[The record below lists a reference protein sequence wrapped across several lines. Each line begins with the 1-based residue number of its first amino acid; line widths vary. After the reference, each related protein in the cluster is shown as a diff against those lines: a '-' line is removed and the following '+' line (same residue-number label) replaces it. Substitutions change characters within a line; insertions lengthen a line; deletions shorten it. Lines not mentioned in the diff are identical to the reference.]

1 MGIIILGIVVL
12 VVGIMVAK
20 TPGPLT
26 KFKSLFTIGGIVL
39 IIVGALTSGVRI
51 IDAGQVGVQKLFGEI
66 KQDVLSEGLN
76 IVNPLMEVSP
86 MTVKTQN
93 YTMSSTFDEGQKSG
107 SDAITVLSQ
116 DGLEV
121 NIDLTILYRVIATQA
136 PEIVRTIGIDFENK
150 VIRPTTRTRIREV
163 AVYYNA
169 TDLYSSKREEFENR
183 IKVKI
188 EKDFAER
195 GLILEQ
201 MLVRKIDL
209 PKSVKESIE
218 RKITAV
224 QEAQRMEYVLQKEQ
238 QEAERKRVEARG
250 VADAQKIINEGL
262 SPKLLKFEQIKMQ
275 KELASS
281 PNSKIIIMGE
291 GKSSP
296 FIIDT
301 K

>member
-1 MGIIILGIVVL
+1 
-12 VVGIMVAK
+12 
-20 TPGPLT
+20 
-26 KFKSLFTIGGIVL
+26 
-39 IIVGALTSGVRI
+39 
-51 IDAGQVGVQKLFGEI
+51 
-66 KQDVLSEGLN
+66 
-76 IVNPLMEVSP
+76 
-86 MTVKTQN
+86 
-93 YTMSSTFDEGQKSG
+93 MSSTVDEGQVKAA
-107 SDAITVLSQ
+107 DAITVLSQ

-121 NIDLTILYRVIATQA
+121 NIDLTILYKVIGTEA
-136 PEIVRTIGIDFENK
+136 PKIVRTIGLDYEAK

-169 TDLYSSKREEFENR
+169 TDLYSAKREEFENK
-183 IKVKI
+183 IKAKI

-201 MLVRKIDL
+201 MLIRKIDL

-262 SPKLLKFEQIKMQ
+262 SPKLLKFEEIKMQ
-275 KELASS
+275 KEIANS
-281 PNSKIIIMGE
+281 PNSKIIIMGD

>member
-12 VVGIMVAK
+12 IVGIMVAK
-20 TPGPLT
+20 SPGPLT
-26 KFKSLFTIGGIVL
+26 KFKSLFTLGGVAL
-39 IIVGALTSGVRI
+39 IIIGALSSGIRI
-51 IDAGQVGVQKLFGEI
+51 IDTGHVGVQKLFGEV
-66 KQDVLSEGLN
+66 KEDVLNEGLN
-76 IVNPLMEVSP
+76 IVNPLIEVYP
-86 MTVKTQN
+86 MSTKTQN
-93 YTMSSTFDEGQKSG
+93 YTMSSTIDEGQVRAA
-107 SDAITVLSQ
+107 DAITVLSQ

-121 NIDLTILYRVIATQA
+121 NIDLTILYTIIPAQA

-183 IKVKI
+183 IKTRI

-201 MLVRKIDL
+201 MLIRKIDL

-224 QEAQRMEYVLQKEQ
+224 QEAQRMEYVLQKEE

-250 VADAQKIINEGL
+250 VADAQKIINSGL
-262 SPKLLKFEQIKMQ
+262 SPKLLKFEEIKMQ
-275 KELASS
+275 KELALS
-281 PNSKIIIMGE
+281 PNSKIIIMGD

>member
-1 MGIIILGIVVL
+1 MGILILGIVIL
-12 VVGIMVAK
+12 IVGILVAK
-20 TPGPLT
+20 SPGPLT
-26 KFKSLFTIGGIVL
+26 KYKSIFTLIG
-39 IIVGALTSGVRI
+39 IIVIIIGALRSSVRI
-51 IDAGQVGVQKLFGEI
+51 IDAGYVGVQRLFGEV
-66 KQDVLSEGLN
+66 KTDVLSEGLN
-76 IVNPLMEVSP
+76 IVNPLIEVYP
-86 MTVKTQN
+86 MSTQTQN
-93 YTMSSTFDEGQKSG
+93 YTMSSTVDEGQVKAA
-107 SDAITVLSQ
+107 DAITVLSQ

-121 NIDLTILYRVIATQA
+121 NIDLTILYTVIPSQA
-136 PEIVRTIGIDFENK
+136 PEIVRTIGIDFESK

-183 IKVKI
+183 IKTRI
-188 EKDFAER
+188 EKDFAKR
-195 GLILEQ
+195 GLVLEQ
-201 MLVRKIDL
+201 MLIRKIDL

-224 QEAQRMEYVLQKEQ
+224 QEAQRMEFVLQKEQ

-250 VADAQKIINEGL
+250 VADAQKIINDGL
-262 SPKLLKFEQIKMQ
+262 SPKLLQFEQIKMQ
-275 KELASS
+275 KELAAS

>member
-1 MGIIILGIVVL
+1 MGIVIFGIVIL
-12 VVGIMVAK
+12 VVGFLVAK

-26 KFKSLFTIGGIVL
+26 KYKSLFTLGGIVL
-39 IIVGALTSGVRI
+39 IVIGVLTAGVRQ
-51 IDAGQVGVQKLFGEI
+51 IDTGHVGVQKLFGEVKEEI
-66 KQDVLSEGLN
+66 LYEGLN
-76 IVNPLMEVSP
+76 LVNPLIEVYP
-86 MTVKTQN
+86 MSTKTQN
-93 YTMSSTFDEGQKSG
+93 YTMSSTVDEGQVKAA
-107 SDAITVLSQ
+107 DAITVLSQ

-121 NIDLTILYRVIATQA
+121 NIDLTILYTIIATEA
-136 PEIVRTIGIDFENK
+136 PKIVRTIGLDYEAK

-169 TDLYSSKREEFENR
+169 TDLYSSKREEFENK
-183 IKVKI
+183 IKAKI

-201 MLVRKIDL
+201 MLIRKIDL

-262 SPKLLKFEQIKMQ
+262 SPKLLKFEEIKMQ
-275 KELASS
+275 KEIANS
-281 PNSKIIIMGE
+281 PNSKIIIMGD

>member
-1 MGIIILGIVVL
+1 MGIVIFGIVIL
-12 VVGIMVAK
+12 VVGFLVAK

-26 KFKSLFTIGGIVL
+26 KYKSLFTLAGIVL
-39 IIVGALTSGVRI
+39 IVIGVLTAGVRQ
-51 IDAGQVGVQKLFGEI
+51 IDTGHVGVQKLFGEVKEDI
-66 KQDVLSEGLN
+66 LYEGLN
-76 IVNPLMEVSP
+76 LVNPLIEVYP
-86 MTVKTQN
+86 MTTKTQN
-93 YTMSSTFDEGQKSG
+93 YTMSSTVDEGQVKAA
-107 SDAITVLSQ
+107 DAITVLSQ

-121 NIDLTILYRVIATQA
+121 NIDLTILYKVIGTEA
-136 PEIVRTIGIDFENK
+136 PKIVRTIGLDYEAK

-169 TDLYSSKREEFENR
+169 TDLYSAKREEFENK
-183 IKVKI
+183 IKAKI

-201 MLVRKIDL
+201 MLIRKIDL

-262 SPKLLKFEQIKMQ
+262 SPKLLKFEEIKMQ
-275 KELASS
+275 KEIANS
-281 PNSKIIIMGE
+281 PNSKIIIMGD

>member
-12 VVGIMVAK
+12 IVGIMVAK
-20 TPGPLT
+20 SPDSLT
-26 KFKSLFTIGGIVL
+26 KFKSLFTLGGVAL
-39 IIVGALTSGVRI
+39 IIIGALSSGIRI
-51 IDAGQVGVQKLFGEI
+51 IDTGHVGVQKLFGEV
-66 KQDVLSEGLN
+66 KEDVLNEGLN
-76 IVNPLMEVSP
+76 IVNPLIEVYP
-86 MTVKTQN
+86 MSTKTQN
-93 YTMSSTFDEGQKSG
+93 YTMSSTIDEGQVRAA
-107 SDAITVLSQ
+107 DAITVLSQ

-121 NIDLTILYRVIATQA
+121 NIDLTILYTIIPAQA

-150 VIRPTTRTRIREV
+150 VIRPTTRTRIREI

-183 IKVKI
+183 IKTRI

-201 MLVRKIDL
+201 MLIRKIDL

-224 QEAQRMEYVLQKEQ
+224 QEAQRMEYVLQKEE

-250 VADAQKIINEGL
+250 VADAQKIINSGL
-262 SPKLLKFEQIKMQ
+262 SPKLLKFEEIKMQ
-275 KELASS
+275 KELALS
-281 PNSKIIIMGE
+281 PNSKIIIMGD

>member
-51 IDAGQVGVQKLFGEI
+51 IDAGHVGVQKLFGEI